1 MSYTPC
7 SDLQAGGSLLLYRC
21 RSIPDTLAM
30 KHVLRNNQCGE
41 IDACHTCHVGNYR
54 RAGAN
59 LRVGGGTCCFI
70 AVDPFPDHLRSS
82 THCAITGVGDV
93 YMSSLPCCALQA
105 VGDKLYSCMVRQTHN
120 TLLYLWP

>member
-93 YMSSLPCCALQA
+93 YIYVILAMLCTTGGRGQTLQLHGA
-105 VGDKLYSCMVRQTHN
+105 SDT
-120 TLLYLWP
+120 